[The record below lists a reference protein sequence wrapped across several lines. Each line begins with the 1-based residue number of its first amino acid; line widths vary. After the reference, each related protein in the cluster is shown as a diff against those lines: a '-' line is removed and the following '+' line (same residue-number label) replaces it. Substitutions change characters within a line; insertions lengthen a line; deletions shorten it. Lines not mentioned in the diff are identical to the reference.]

1 MQAMFALLLAL
12 AVPAL
17 ALNFDSEDAKVRPV
31 TKVVNLLQGMKQQLE
46 KEAEEEAEL
55 MEKQNCWCKEN
66 ADSSSATVEDG
77 TKKIKEL
84 EGKVSSLSALG
95 SRLVVEVKNTEAD
108 IKKAEEGMD
117 EAMMLRKKEVAKFQE
132 EEKDQLN
139 NVNAVHSA
147 QSTIG
152 AGSFLQKP
160 DALSQK
166 LKALYDRSG
175 DKLSTESSA
184 KLTNFLQNPGTGEIE
199 GVMQGL
205 ESDFSAELKHVRE
218 EEAKHKTDYE
228 TLMKAKREEI
238 DAMKIQVASK
248 KEQQSTADEDRVQ
261 AKQDIKDLNEEV
273 GAAAALAKEV
283 KEKCFGKEKEWEQR
297 QKTRASETEA
307 VVKAIEVLSNDDA
320 KDVFSKTMN
329 PAFLQLS
336 EGVASEDV
344 RRANAAAVLSEAG
357 KKDSRLAT
365 LALEA
370 KLDGFELVKE
380 KVDLMGAALK
390 KEQADEVRKKEYC
403 LEELNEN
410 RMDTEKKQRSDEV
423 LTAKQDQLKMKLADA
438 VEQMKALETDIAEMK
453 KQQKLSAQNREKEN
467 AEFQRVV
474 QEQRQTQDLLKKA
487 LTVLGEFYNK
497 PALIQVP
504 SNGVM
509 LMLQQLIADAKEME
523 TESVYAERESQ
534 QDYEAFGKDTT
545 ASIETKSKA
554 MTDKAEEKAKAE
566 SNLVMTRES
575 KEGVE
580 AETEKLQDT
589 AIQLHETCD
598 WSLQNFDARQKA
610 RSDEMEA
617 LKQAKSYLSGA
628 KLLQK

>member
-95 SRLVVEVKNTEAD
+95 SRLVIEVKNTEAD

-166 LKALYDRSG
+166 LKALYDRG

>member
-1 MQAMFALLLAL
+1 
-12 AVPAL
+12 
-17 ALNFDSEDAKVRPV
+17 
-31 TKVVNLLQGMKQQLE
+31 
-46 KEAEEEAEL
+46 
-55 MEKQNCWCKEN
+55 
-66 ADSSSATVEDG
+66 VEDG

-95 SRLVVEVKNTEAD
+95 SRLVIEVKNTEAD

-166 LKALYDRSG
+166 LKALYDRG

>member
-95 SRLVVEVKNTEAD
+95 SRLVIEVKNTEAD

>member
-95 SRLVVEVKNTEAD
+95 SRLVIEVKNTEAD

-504 SNGVM
+504 SSGVM

-598 WSLQNFDARQKA
+598 WSLQSFDARQKA

>member
-1 MQAMFALLLAL
+1 
-12 AVPAL
+12 
-17 ALNFDSEDAKVRPV
+17 LNFDTEDAKVRPV

-66 ADSSSATVEDG
+66 ADTSSATVEDG

-84 EGKVSSLSALG
+84 ESKVSSLSALS
-95 SRLVVEVKNTEAD
+95 SRLTVEVKNTEAD

-132 EEKDQLN
+132 EEKDLLN

-147 QSTIG
+147 QNTID
-152 AGSFLQKP
+152 AGSSFLQKP
-160 DALSQK
+160 DALSKK

-175 DKLSTESSA
+175 DKLSTETSA
-184 KLTNFLQNPGTGEIE
+184 KLTNFLQNPSTGEIE

-205 ESDFSAELKHVRE
+205 ESDFTAELKHLRE

-238 DAMKIQVASK
+238 DSMKIQVASK
-248 KEQQSTADEDRVQ
+248 KEQQSSANEDRVQ
-261 AKQDIKDLNEEV
+261 AKQDIKDLNEEI

-329 PAFLQLS
+329 PSFLQLS
-336 EGVASEDV
+336 EGIASEDV

-370 KLDGFELVKE
+370 KIDGFQLVKE
-380 KVDLMGAALK
+380 KVDLMVTALK

-403 LEELNEN
+403 TEELHEN
-410 RMDTEKKQRSDEV
+410 RMDTEKKQRSDEA

-438 VEQMKALETDIAEMK
+438 VEQLKVLETDIAEMK
-453 KQQKLSAQNREKEN
+453 KQQKLAAQNREKEN

-497 PALIQVP
+497 PALIQDP
-504 SNGVM
+504 ETFGDYKKSSASNGVM

-545 ASIETKSKA
+545 ASIESKSQA
-554 MTDKAEEKAKAE
+554 MADKAEEKAKAE

-575 KEGVE
+575 QEGVE
-580 AETEKLQDT
+580 AEKEKLQDT
-589 AIQLHETCD
+589 AFQLHETCD

-628 KLLQK
+628 QLLQK

>member
-95 SRLVVEVKNTEAD
+95 SRLVIEVKNTEAD

-261 AKQDIKDLNEEV
+261 AKQDIKDLHEEG

-390 KEQADEVRKKEYC
+390 KEQADEVTKKEYC

-504 SNGVM
+504 SSGVM